1 MSHSKNCL
9 GCKKNIAKGSPTAG
23 VVKKYC
29 SRNCYT
35 STLKNN
41 FNKNTVQ
48 DMNNNENVKKEEIKV
63 DVEEP
68 KKEVPVD
75 NEVKIEEMTAGQIIT
90 KVLISFISVII
101 FAVVAY
107 SAYTYIRGWFLCLN

>member
-1 MSHSKNCL
+1 MSQSKNCL
-9 GCKKNIAKGSPTAG
+9 GCKKIIAKGSPTAG
-23 VVKKYC
+23 IIKKYC

-41 FNKNTVQ
+41 FKKNTVQ
-48 DMNNNENVKKEEIKV
+48 DMNNENVKKEEIKV

-75 NEVKIEEMTAGQIIT
+75 SEVKIDEMTAGQIIT